1 MDPERHEVVYERIA
15 AYGLRALAAHD
26 GEKLTLRHEGERAA
40 TVPGLTARRLT
51 GLAMAMAEADQLGLE
66 SDQRDELREAQ
77 RRAMFVALGAE
88 RMLFRAWEA
97 FAEAGIDAVVL
108 KGPSM
113 AHTIYPDP
121 SWRPFGD
128 IDLLVRTRDWRR
140 ACGLLAELGFARP
153 LPEPRPGFSERFGKA
168 ATHRAKDGLELDLH
182 RTLVV
187 GPFGLWLQA
196 DELFEHTTPFNLGGR
211 ELRRLD
217 DTALAVHAC
226 LNASLGQHPPLALS
240 LRDVA
245 QVVCNTNTD
254 WAAVRG
260 LAERW
265 GVTAVCAHALRSAA
279 KTLGFTLPEG
289 AASAAVAKGQ
299 PRERRALR
307 AYTTNR
313 RRGGTAVA
321 NLQAIRGLRAKAAYV
336 WALAVPSREFTK
348 RLAAQD
354 GGRSRLRRL
363 VVPLRWA
370 TSSASPGA
378 RGGQRKRG

>member
-1 MDPERHEVVYERIA
+1 MDPEPPERIYERIA
-15 AYGLRALAAHD
+15 AYGLPALAARE
-26 GEKLTLRHEGERAA
+26 GEKVTLRHSGERAA
-40 TVPGLTARRLT
+40 TVRGVEARRLT
-51 GLAMAMAEADQLGLE
+51 GLAMAMAEAGELALE
-66 SDQRDELREAQ
+66 SEQWNELREAQ
-77 RRAMFVALGAE
+77 RRAMFLALGAE
-88 RMLFRAWEA
+88 RMLFRASEA

-140 ACGLLAELGFARP
+140 ACGLLTELGFTRP

-168 ATHRAKDGLELDLH
+168 ATHRGVDGLELDLH

-187 GPFGLWLQA
+187 GPFGLWLEP
-196 DELFEHTTPFNLGGR
+196 DELFEHAILFHLWGR

-217 DTALAVHAC
+217 DTALVLHAC

-245 QVVCNTNTD
+245 QVVWNTNTD
-254 WAAVRG
+254 WTAVCG

-279 KTLGFTLPEG
+279 KTLCFALPEG

-299 PRERRALR
+299 RRERRALR

-321 NLQAIRGLRAKAAYV
+321 NLQAIPGLRKKIAYV
-336 WALAVPSREFTK
+336 WAMGVPSREFMR
-348 RLAAQD
+348 RLAAQE
-354 GGRSRLRRL
+354 GNRSRLRRL
-363 VVPLRWA
+363 AVPLRWA
-370 TSSASPGA
+370 TSA
-378 RGGQRKRG
+378 RR